1 MMAGR
6 RLALLISTDL
16 YEDVTFRQLA
26 APGADVEALQAVLAD
41 PAIGGYAVKV
51 LSNTSSH
58 EVNQAIEGFFAE
70 AKLQD
75 LVLLYFSGHGFKDV
89 AGRLYL
95 ITQDSRQQLLG
106 STAVSA
112 QFVREQLDNCRSRRK
127 IVLLDCCYAGAF
139 PAGATPRAAGAVD
152 VLGRLAGRGSA
163 VITATS
169 ALGYAFEA
177 GSSEYSSAADIAA
190 PSIFT
195 GALIEGLATGNADL
209 DGDGL
214 IDIDELYEHVY
225 MHVREIMPQQIPGRR
240 SDVEGNLYLATSI
253 RGPRPAQ
260 LPPEISDAVQHPLPS
275 VRLAVVADLMTLCA
289 GARPSTLAA
298 ARAALGQLS
307 EDDSRRVA
315 TAAVEALQQAR
326 GQVWQNSIESTSKRQ
341 RAAKSTAIAIA
352 DAEREANDRL
362 AGADEEI
369 AQQRAATEKAI
380 AELRATA
387 DRQMA
392 QLRVSTERDRDEILT
407 TSKRQADE
415 ILSQARQVLAESE
428 AQRAEAKHGAAI
440 AARREE
446 ASRQEAER
454 LAAAQAEVHDL
465 VTDAEQRAATAE
477 RRAAEVSAQVEL
489 VRGNLDQRSWDLISR
504 GNLSAAQR
512 EVAKRLG
519 TADHEAAEKRAAS
532 EREVAKMRTT
542 AEREVA
548 QMRASSK
555 RERDEILTTS
565 KRQADEMRSH
575 AQRILEE
582 SEAQRAPAEAEFDIQ
597 LAARR
602 EEAERQE
609 AERLAAAQAATRKL
623 VSEAEQRAATAE
635 QRATKA
641 SAQAE
646 QTRRDAD
653 QHSVQLV
660 SNAKKNAD
668 QIVAQAKAQA
678 DQLLADT
685 KSEADWA
692 RTAAQRH
699 VDDLNKQKDSVAAHL
714 AQISQLLGNKVPG
727 LADALKLSAS
737 APAPAIKPSRA
748 APAVPT
754 GGGTAKQPTGGK
766 SGKGSDEEW
775 WNE

>member
-16 YEDVTFRQLA
+16 YEDATFRQLA
-26 APGADVEALQAVLAD
+26 APSADVEALQAVLAD

-75 LVLLYFSGHGFKDV
+75 MVLLYFSGHGFKDV

-152 VLGRLAGRGSA
+152 VLGRFAGRGSA

-209 DGDGL
+209 DGDGQ

-225 MHVREIMPQQIPGRR
+225 MHVREAMPQQIPGRR
-240 SDVEGNLYLATSI
+240 SDVEGQLYLATSI
-253 RGPRPAQ
+253 RGPRPAE

-289 GARPSTLAA
+289 GARPRTLAA

-315 TAAVEALQQAR
+315 TAAVEALQQTDGQAG
-326 GQVWQNSIESTSKRQ
+326 GQVWQNSADSTSKRQ

-352 DAEREANDRL
+352 DAEREAKSRL
-362 AGADEEI
+362 AGVDEEV
-369 AQQRAATEKAI
+369 AQQRAATEQAI

-387 DRQMA
+387 DREMA
-392 QLRVSTERDRDEILT
+392 QLRVSTQRDRDEMLT

-415 ILSQARQVLAESE
+415 ILSQARQVLADSE

-446 ASRQEAER
+446 DSRQEAER
-454 LAAAQAEVHDL
+454 LAAAQAEVHEL
-465 VTDAEQRAATAE
+465 VTDAEQRAARAE
-477 RRAAEVSAQVEL
+477 QRAAAVSAQVEL
-489 VRGNLDQRSWDLISR
+489 VRGNLDRRSWNLISG
-504 GNLSAAQR
+504 GNLSGAQR

-519 TADHEAAEKRAAS
+519 AADHEAAEKRAAS
-532 EREVAKMRTT
+532 
-542 AEREVA
+542 EREVA

-565 KRQADEMRSH
+565 KRQADEMRSL

-582 SEAQRAPAEAEFDIQ
+582 SEAQRAQAEAEFDIQ
-597 LAARR
+597 LAERR

-609 AERLAAAQAATRKL
+609 AERLAAARAATQKL
-623 VSEAEQRAATAE
+623 VSEAERRAAIAE
-635 QRATKA
+635 QRAIKA

-653 QHSVQLV
+653 QHSRQLV

-668 QIVAQAKAQA
+668 QIVAQARAQA

-685 KSEADWA
+685 KSEADRV

-714 AQISQLLGNKVPG
+714 SKISQLLGNQVPG

-737 APAPAIKPSRA
+737 APAPATKPSPA

-754 GGGTAKQPTGGK
+754 GRAGTAKQPTGGK
-766 SGKGSDEEW
+766 SGNDSDKDW
-775 WNE
+775 WTE